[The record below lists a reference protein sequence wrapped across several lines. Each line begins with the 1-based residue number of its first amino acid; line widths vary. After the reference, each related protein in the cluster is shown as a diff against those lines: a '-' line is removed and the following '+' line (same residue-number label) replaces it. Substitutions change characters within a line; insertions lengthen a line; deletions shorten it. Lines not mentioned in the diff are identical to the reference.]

1 MGLAKSNGDAVEALL
16 VDVPEVDSGGS
27 VPGHQVPR
35 RSGGGGRVV
44 YGGRGG
50 GEDGVI
56 LEGNPFDFVFGRDGA
71 PLLYIPI
78 VHVEIEP
85 HFCFLALSLFCYAT
99 AMRPQG
105 TPGMSFQ

>member
-1 MGLAKSNGDAVEALL
+1 LGLAKSNGDAVEALL
-16 VDVPEVDSGGS
+16 VEVPEVDSGGS
-27 VPGHQVPR
+27 VPGHQVSR

-56 LEGNPFDFVFGRDGA
+56 LEGNPFDFFFGRDGA

-78 VHVEIEP
+78 IHVEIEP
-85 HFCFLALSLFCYAT
+85 HFCLLALSS
-99 AMRPQG
+99 AMLLQ
-105 TPGMSFQ
+105 